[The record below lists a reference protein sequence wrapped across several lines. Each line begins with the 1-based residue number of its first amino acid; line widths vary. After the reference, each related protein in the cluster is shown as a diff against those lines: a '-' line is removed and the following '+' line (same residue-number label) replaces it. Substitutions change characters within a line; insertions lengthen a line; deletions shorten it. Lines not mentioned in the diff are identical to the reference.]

1 MMIKNSILNKIK
13 KIESVYKPPDDKPVL
28 IIYFKEF
35 QDLETDHTKNL
46 FSIMK
51 LGDDFDEIMSQ
62 SNSTEKEVL
71 QAIKDNPNVLVL
83 TGGNENEFTNLLA
96 KAKQIDEELNGI
108 LTNPGLNDIGRD
120 KAIEL
125 LRVKNKDFD
134 TSVNHIKQVVS
145 SLLLELENKWKS

>member
-71 QAIKDNPNVLVL
+71 QAIKDNPDVLVL
-83 TGGNENEFTNLLA
+83 TGGNENE
-96 KAKQIDEELNGI
+96 
-108 LTNPGLNDIGRD
+108 
-120 KAIEL
+120 
-125 LRVKNKDFD
+125 
-134 TSVNHIKQVVS
+134 
-145 SLLLELENKWKS
+145 

>member
-28 IIYFKEF
+28 IIYF
-35 QDLETDHTKNL
+35 QDLETNHTKNL

-83 TGGNENEFTNLLA
+83 TGGNENE
-96 KAKQIDEELNGI
+96 
-108 LTNPGLNDIGRD
+108 
-120 KAIEL
+120 
-125 LRVKNKDFD
+125 
-134 TSVNHIKQVVS
+134 
-145 SLLLELENKWKS
+145 